1 LAGFTDYLEAKLLDH
16 IFTDPAYTPPS
27 TLYLGLLSGTA
38 SDDAGGGLT
47 EVSTS
52 GTAYARIALTAS
64 DFAAATGTAPVTKSS
79 SAAKS
84 FAQATANYASGG
96 NITYWGIWDA
106 SSAGNLLMIGQLTT
120 AKPVLSGDTATVAS
134 GALVVKMGD
143 PGDTY

>member
-1 LAGFTDYLEAKLLDH
+1 MAGFTDYLEAKLLDH

-27 TLYLGLLSGTA
+27 TLYLGLLSGSA

-52 GTAYARIALTAS
+52 GTAYARIAVTAT
-64 DFAAATGTAPVTKSS
+64 DFGAATGTAPVTKSNS
-79 SAAKS
+79 SGKT
-84 FAQATANYASGG
+84 FAQATANYASGA

-106 SSAGNLLMIGQLTT
+106 STSGNLLITGALSV
-120 AKPVLSGDTATVAS
+120 AKPVMSGDTATLAS
-134 GALVVKMGD
+134 GALVVKLGD

>member
-1 LAGFTDYLEAKLLDH
+1 MAGFTDYLEAKLLDH
-16 IFTDPAYTPPS
+16 IFTDPTYTPPT
-27 TLYLGLLSGTA
+27 TLYLGLLSGTP
-38 SDDAGGGLT
+38 SDDAGTGLT

-52 GTAYARIALTAS
+52 GTAYARIAITAA
-64 DFAAATGTAPVTKSS
+64 DFAAATGTAPVSKSS
-79 SAAKS
+79 SAGKT
-84 FAQATANYASGG
+84 FAQATADYASGS

-106 SSAGNLLMIGQLTT
+106 STAGNLMLIGQLTV